1 MDSNEDAYD
10 DSILREKD
18 KQEPVMAWVEKD
30 LGGIKD
36 IVESQVGVTGYNTYP
51 FQDIEIV
58 GKYRWEYYNTTSY
71 GKHQGLELDN
81 FGFLSGTSGAAH
93 FKCGKNWKIQ
103 MLVYTENYD
112 YTSDNIDNDDLV
124 DDVANA
130 LGDSYVVFT
139 LTEDGY
145 VSIDVNSDHSGI
157 ANFNIRKDASRF
169 IYKDSPQVNNEA
181 KIVVLKTWHWEDT
194 NEPEDTEDE
203 LWEEGN
209 DKRNENQD
217 NSNDDDDDEDG
228 DNGGGGGGS
237 TTDTDTDWMDYAF
250 FFGGIGL
257 LAFAFGL
264 LR

>member
-1 MDSNEDAYD
+1 MDSKDGYD
-10 DSILREKD
+10 DGILREKS
-18 KQEPVMAWVEKD
+18 KQEPNMAWVEKD
-30 LGGIKD
+30 LGGIKT

-51 FQDIEIV
+51 FQDIEVV
-58 GKYRWEYYNTTSY
+58 GKYRWEDYNTTKY
-71 GKHQGLELDN
+71 GKHEGLELDN

-112 YTSDNIDNDDLV
+112 YTEDNVDNDDLV
-124 DDVANA
+124 DDIGNA

-145 VSIDVNSDHSGI
+145 VSVDVNSDHKGI
-157 ANFNIRKDASRF
+157 ANFNIRKDGSRF
-169 IYKDSPQVNNEA
+169 IFKDSPAVNNEA
-181 KIVVLKTWHWEDT
+181 KLVVLKTWHWEDT

-203 LWEEGN
+203 LWDEGN
-209 DKRNENQD
+209 DKRNENEND
-217 NSNDDDDDEDG
+217 NSDDDDD

-237 TTDTDTDWMDYAF
+237 SGTDDEIVLSDYLF
-250 FFGGIGL
+250 FFAGIGL
-257 LAFAFGL
+257 LAVAFGL

>member
-1 MDSNEDAYD
+1 MDSKDGYD
-10 DSILREKD
+10 DGILREKS
-18 KQEPVMAWVEKD
+18 KQEPNMAWVEKD
-30 LGGIKD
+30 LGGIKT

-51 FQDIEIV
+51 FQDIEVV
-58 GKYRWEYYNTTSY
+58 GKYRWEDYNTTKY
-71 GKHQGLELDN
+71 GKHEGLELDN

-112 YTSDNIDNDDLV
+112 YTEDNVDNDDLV
-124 DDVANA
+124 DDIGNA

-145 VSIDVNSDHSGI
+145 VSVDVNSDHTGI

-169 IYKDSPQVNNEA
+169 IFKNSPAVNNEA
-181 KIVVLKTWHWEDT
+181 KLVVLKTWHWEDT

-203 LWEEGN
+203 LWQEGN
-209 DKRNENQD
+209 DDRNDN
-217 NSNDDDDDEDG
+217 NSNDDDDD
-228 DNGGGGGGS
+228 DNDLSGGGGGS
-237 TTDTDTDWMDYAF
+237 GGTDDEMVLSDYLF
-250 FFGGIGL
+250 FFAGIGL
-257 LAFAFGL
+257 LAVAFGL

>member
-10 DSILREKD
+10 DGILREKA

-36 IVESQVGVTGYNTYP
+36 IVESQVGITGYNTYP
-51 FQDIEIV
+51 FQDIQIV
-58 GKYRWEYYNTTSY
+58 GKYRWERYNTTTY
-71 GKHQGLELDN
+71 GSHQGLELDN

-112 YTSDNIDNDDLV
+112 YTEDNIDDDDLV
-124 DDVANA
+124 DDVGNA

-145 VSIDVNSDHSGI
+145 VSIDVNSEHTGI

-169 IYKDSPQVNNEA
+169 IYKDSKKVNNEA
-181 KIVVLKTWHWEDT
+181 KLVVLKTWHWEDT
-194 NEPEDTEDE
+194 NEPEEDTEDE
-203 LWEEGN
+203 LWQEGN
-209 DKRNENQD
+209 DKRNENKN
-217 NSNDDDDDEDG
+217 NSNGDG
-228 DNGGGGGGS
+228 DGGGGNGGGGGGS
-237 TTDTDTDWMDYAF
+237 TTDDEINGMDYLF
-250 FFGGIGL
+250 FFAGIGL